1 MINRGKVQRIKERK
15 RGSLREAAAG
25 PSTRRLSDRKDKLSS
40 YAFIFFFPVR
50 QLCKKKVCVK
60 SSTQETE
67 SFNRKTCTA
76 LFFSFSFFFCFFLF
90 VLLKFISG
98 NSLSDG
104 SDGTVSF
111 NTAIL
116 VACITRSGLRRSIRP
131 IITSLALRLV
141 VGRRRCRAARI
152 GRRCRRRSIAISG
165 SRFVMLA
172 RRHRIAI

>member
-1 MINRGKVQRIKERK
+1 M
-15 RGSLREAAAG
+15 REAAAG